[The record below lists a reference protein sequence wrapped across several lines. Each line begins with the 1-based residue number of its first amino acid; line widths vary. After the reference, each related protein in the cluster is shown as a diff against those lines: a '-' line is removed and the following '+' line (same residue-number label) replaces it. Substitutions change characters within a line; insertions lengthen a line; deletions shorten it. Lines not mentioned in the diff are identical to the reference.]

1 MATTSSSARVS
12 VSRDADALMADAAL
26 RVATLGEYA
35 IARHGRF
42 RWALSGGTTPRK
54 LYALLAR
61 PPLVRR
67 IDWSRVEFFWGDER
81 CVPPDH
87 ADSNYRTAREALLD
101 LVQPDPAHIHRVRG
115 EDAPESAAASYEAEL
130 RRAFELPEGSAPPSF
145 DLIML
150 GMGADGHTASLFP
163 GSPLLEETRR
173 WVAAD
178 HNRVTLTLPVLN
190 AAAHVL
196 FVVSGADKAQ
206 RLAEVLAGPDSGL
219 PAQRVRPS
227 HGKLEWAVDGAAA
240 EILSP
245 E

>member
-1 MATTSSSARVS
+1 MATTPSSARVI
-12 VSRDADALMADAAL
+12 VSRDADTLMTDTAL

-101 LVQPDPAHIHRVRG
+101 LIQPDPAHVHRMRG
-115 EDAPESAAASYEAEL
+115 EDPPEQAAAAYEAEL
-130 RRAFELPEGSAPPSF
+130 RRAFELREGSPPPSF
-145 DLIML
+145 DLILL

-163 GSPLLEETRR
+163 GSAVLQEARR
-173 WVAAD
+173 WVASD
-178 HNRVTLTLPVLN
+178 RNRVTLTLPVLN

-196 FVVSGADKAQ
+196 FLVSGTDKAQ

-219 PAQRVRPS
+219 PAQRVRPT
-227 HGKLEWAVDGAAA
+227 HGKLEWSVDAAAA
-240 EILSP
+240 EIVSP